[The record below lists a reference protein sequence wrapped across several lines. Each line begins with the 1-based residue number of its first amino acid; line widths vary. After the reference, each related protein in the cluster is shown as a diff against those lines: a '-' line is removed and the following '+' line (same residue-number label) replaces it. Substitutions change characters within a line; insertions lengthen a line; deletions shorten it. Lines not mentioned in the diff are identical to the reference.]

1 MATAPYAQRLQLL
14 REVAGTKV
22 YDEKKQES
30 EAILTETG
38 RRKWGNHFQE
48 ENIYFCIY
56 IEERRKKIAD
66 LLKAIEERLLSLE
79 TEKEELKQYQKWDRS
94 KRGLE
99 CAICTSECEDAK
111 KRIDEVRIWI
121 FQKNLRICSRA
132 RRVPIPKF
140 RFDRPLLGI
149 LSESLLVIDTDKRGK
164 ECCIFEAII
173 EKKRVLLRFQI

>member
-1 MATAPYAQRLQLL
+1 MAIAPDANRLQLL

-30 EAILTETG
+30 EAILAETG
-38 RRKWGNHFQE
+38 TKKLDFMFIFLRF
-48 ENIYFCIY
+48 

-99 CAICTSECEDAK
+99 CAICMSECDDAK
-111 KRIDEVRIWI
+111 KRIDDVR
-121 FQKNLRICSRA
+121 K
-132 RRVPIPKF
+132 
-140 RFDRPLLGI
+140 
-149 LSESLLVIDTDKRGK
+149 
-164 ECCIFEAII
+164 
-173 EKKRVLLRFQI
+173 